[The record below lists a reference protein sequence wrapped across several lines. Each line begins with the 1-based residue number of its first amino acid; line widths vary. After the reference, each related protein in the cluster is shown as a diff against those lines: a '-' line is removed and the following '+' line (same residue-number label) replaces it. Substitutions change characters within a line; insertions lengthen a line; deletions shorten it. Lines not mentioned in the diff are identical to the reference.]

1 MSAAEGNA
9 TDCGGALLAGP
20 LKAISSGFGSGSAFR
35 VRCPNRL
42 LRSTPPEPPLLFH
55 LLLAREAPLFPTAL
69 ATISL

>member
-20 LKAISSGFGSGSAFR
+20 LIAISSGFGSGSAFR

-55 LLLAREAPLFPTAL
+55 LLLAREAPLVPTAL